1 MVCGPLLIVRE
12 TADWVLVQCL
22 GKSQHYDQRPASC
35 HAGNC
40 RRDHDL
46 SGPDWYWN
54 PDSTWLN
61 GLRPTACAGTANG
74 ALMHCLDS
82 TQGYDLR
89 PAYFMLET
97 EDVVVTCQTLTD

>member
-1 MVCGPLLIVRE
+1 MIGGPLLVMRETADVIMTCQTLTGTGTLTAPGSMVCGPLL
-12 TADWVLVQCL
+12 
-22 GKSQHYDQRPASC
+22 
-35 HAGNC
+35 
-40 RRDHDL
+40 
-46 SGPDWYWN
+46 
-54 PDSTWLN
+54 
-61 GLRPTACAGTANG
+61 CAGTANG